1 MVRLSLS
8 ANLSSTRSCGKIPR
22 ENLKKSRLPTR
33 SICNFMQKSADMS
46 KDQANAAPAADSQL
60 KAAELLERA
69 KLLLESNVD
78 EALQFCNRALEKA

>member
-1 MVRLSLS
+1 
-8 ANLSSTRSCGKIPR
+8 
-22 ENLKKSRLPTR
+22 
-33 SICNFMQKSADMS
+33 MQKSADMS